1 MKKNLL
7 ALIFMTVPMWAMNFK
22 GTSFEKACGELS
34 LNPKGPQL
42 NDRFFQLAI
51 SSESKS
57 EFYEKLKSDSLYKPL
72 TKFFTVIG
80 KSSSRE
86 KENSTPD
93 FPRIIGFGGS
103 MVIASADHPHPK
115 NIKTANIVEGIAY
128 ASQAFEVWGEKM
140 SANKLHF
147 FQIDF
152 THKIP
157 EIQIPGEGC
166 QKCHFG
172 KFNWETFQD
181 WPGTSSSK
189 TDYIRQTVEV
199 PLSKE
204 LVKDAI
210 QSYYGHYSDASDDD
224 QQTPKIEDQVV
235 EDVLSRITQVKPHDD
250 NSRSI
255 YAALR
260 MKGYRY
266 NQKTKEWK
274 QNATVKREMTGI
286 YKSLDF
292 STNEGGNRDLN
303 LFVNSIMYEKM
314 TRNIAELKSWS
325 SKRKRIAALASVL
338 ECGWAGDYLSEE
350 ENSELGQQARM
361 KQLEDDTRLQI
372 ETQYAAKDE
381 KFREFGEYPASIK
394 PDLYDVKRFA
404 NLRYLFDSDD
414 FVLGRYS
421 SVFFGRNMKTG
432 VSYGSAT
439 VGGSDFGA
447 VQLMCYFAPRLINDF
462 PELTPY
468 FSNENEVDAYRNG
481 YKIKPVCDKLKQLS
495 QSL

>member
-1 MKKNLL
+1 
-7 ALIFMTVPMWAMNFK
+7 MNFQ

-34 LNPKGPQL
+34 LDSKGPHL
-42 NDRFFQLAI
+42 SDRFFELAI
-51 SSESKS
+51 SSSSKK
-57 EFYEKLKSDSLYKPL
+57 EFYEKLQKDTLYSPL
-72 TKFFTVIG
+72 TRIFTVIG

-86 KENSTPD
+86 KENSTPE

-128 ASQAFEVWGEKM
+128 ASQVFEVWGEKM
-140 SANKLHF
+140 AANKLHF

-152 THKIP
+152 TQKIP

-181 WPGTSSSK
+181 WPGTSRNK
-189 TDYIRQTVEV
+189 TDYVRKNIEI
-199 PLSKE
+199 PISKE
-204 LVKDAI
+204 IIKNSI
-210 QSYYGHYSDASDDD
+210 QGYYGHYVDRSDEDEQA
-224 QQTPKIEDQVV
+224 PKV
-235 EDVLSRITQVKPHDD
+235 EDKVVDDILSRIAQTKPHDD
-250 NSRSI
+250 NSRNV

-260 MKGYRY
+260 MNGYRY
-266 NQKTKEWK
+266 NQKTKEWL
-274 QNATVKREMTGI
+274 QRATTKRELTGI

-303 LFVNSIMYEKM
+303 LFINSIMYEKM
-314 TRNIAELKSWS
+314 TRKLAELKSWS
-325 SKRKRIAALASVL
+325 SKRKRIAALASVM
-338 ECGWAGDYLSEE
+338 ECGWAGDYLSES
-350 ENSELGQQARM
+350 ENNELGQQARM
-361 KQLEDDTRLQI
+361 EQLERDTRLQI

-381 KFREFGEYPASIK
+381 KFKEFGESPVSIR
-394 PDLYDVKRFA
+394 PDLEDVKRFA
-404 NLRYLFDSDD
+404 NLRYLFDSKD

-421 SVFFGRNMKTG
+421 PVFFGRNMQTG

-439 VGGSDFGA
+439 VGGSEFGA
-447 VQLMCYFAPRLINDF
+447 VQLMCFFAPGLINDF

-468 FSNENEVDAYRNG
+468 FSNQDEVDGYRNG
-481 YKIKPVCDKLKQLS
+481 HKIKPVCDKLKQLS
-495 QSL
+495 DSI